1 MTAAAT
7 STTTT
12 AATTSNAIVHYG
24 PPISLAL
31 AQQVASAAQAEA
43 QRNGWPMVIAVMDS
57 SANLVVLH
65 KMDHAQTGSID
76 IAQQKAESAVRFK
89 RPTKAF
95 EEALAQGGLHLR
107 LLATQRAI
115 PLEGGLPLIVDGQL
129 VGAIG
134 VSGMQST
141 QDAQVAAEGV
151 KALG

>member
-1 MTAAAT
+1 MTAAAP

-12 AATTSNAIVHYG
+12 AATTSNPVVRYG

-31 AQQVASAAQAEA
+31 AQRVASAAQAEA

-95 EEALAQGGLHLR
+95 EDALAQGGLHLR

>member
-1 MTAAAT
+1 
-7 STTTT
+7 
-12 AATTSNAIVHYG
+12 
-24 PPISLAL
+24 
-31 AQQVASAAQAEA
+31 
-43 QRNGWPMVIAVMDS
+43 MVIAVMDS

-95 EEALAQGGLHLR
+95 EEALTQGGLHLR

>member
-1 MTAAAT
+1 
-7 STTTT
+7 
-12 AATTSNAIVHYG
+12 
-24 PPISLAL
+24 
-31 AQQVASAAQAEA
+31 
-43 QRNGWPMVIAVMDS
+43 MVIAVMDS

-95 EEALAQGGLHLR
+95 EDALAQGGLHLR